1 MALGGGTL
9 GSDWVMKVDIHP
21 NGFSALV
28 TETEARILSDHR
40 DRTQREYGRLPA
52 GQR

>member
-1 MALGGGTL
+1 
-9 GSDWVMKVDIHP
+9 MKVDTHP

-40 DRTQREYGRLPA
+40 GENPV
-52 GQR
+52 